1 MVICSVRLLHKCNN
15 EVEFPEKIKFH
26 TRKELNAALSSLRR
40 EGKPSKE
47 VKLFRKEA
55 QKTRRCVS
63 CNLAKE
69 KYEENCRI
77 FEESRRRRD
86 SSALAAKLPACRLG
100 NLRHELLREGLD
112 LLVGERRLLRLEDD
126 CDGERLPAGAD
137 LRNGLEGPAV
147 DTVDPADVLDVSPNS
162 PVVCRSLP
170 FTTNER
176 S

>member
-77 FEESRRRRD
+77 FEESRRNLKHRR
-86 SSALAAKLPACRLG
+86 KQKE
-100 NLRHELLREGLD
+100 ELEKSLQQNFTQMKEILSNHNDRIKQLED
-112 LLVGERRLLRLEDD
+112 EQTKEERRKLRREKFFYLNKEK
-126 CDGERLPAGAD
+126 
-137 LRNGLEGPAV
+137 
-147 DTVDPADVLDVSPNS
+147 
-162 PVVCRSLP
+162 
-170 FTTNER
+170 
-176 S
+176 